1 MSETERTTQR
11 TPLTREQFEEVIA
24 ADETILELSLP
35 DLDPLLYSYNQAK
48 QLLLHFD
55 LPITKGMK
63 KKRMMADLLAHRKET
78 ELARATAS
86 TSASATM
93 NNIQEN
99 DNAEEEA
106 QLQIT
111 AQQVEASNAEEDLV
125 KPTVD
130 IEGTK
135 AEHGAEIGKRTTW

>member
-35 DLDPLLYSYNQAK
+35 DLDRLLYSYNQAK

-55 LPITKGMK
+55 LPFTKGMK

-78 ELARATAS
+78 ELSLR
-86 TSASATM
+86 
-93 NNIQEN
+93 ER
-99 DNAEEEA
+99 
-106 QLQIT
+106 QLQPPHR
-111 AQQVEASNAEEDLV
+111 QQ
-125 KPTVD
+125 
-130 IEGTK
+130 
-135 AEHGAEIGKRTTW
+135 